1 MHWRFILAGFYLCRM
16 LLGGPVDVY
25 RAGEGV
31 PAPKVLHKVE
41 PRYTLEARRA
51 TIQGTVVLEVLVD
64 ESGKAASSSVISPLG
79 FGLDDRAREA
89 VSQWSFQPSRKDGK
103 PVKALTT
110 VEVNFRL
117 FHLPFDPRK
126 EEQRTA
132 YNLVVDAIQGHRR
145 TEATLETL
153 KNLAQQKYPPAMYLY
168 AKLLQAGDGFPRDG
182 GLAFQIISEAAEKNY
197 ASAVYEMGRMT
208 MAGQRVEKDPEKGL
222 ELMRNAALL
231 GSRQAQFFLGAAY
244 ENGDGV
250 PPSAERA
257 RQYFRL
263 CAATGETPCQVRLAQ
278 LLLQAAGDDHS
289 GSGDRQYLQ
298 ALAWLDLAAEQGD
311 VQARMILDGE
321 RAGLSPQ
328 QVSWVSKLKEQFGRR
343 P

>member
-1 MHWRFILAGFYLCRM
+1 MDRRIILLCACRV
-16 LLGGPVDVY
+16 LVGAPADVY

-79 FGLDDRAREA
+79 FGLDDRAKEA
-89 VSQWSFQPSRKDGK
+89 VAQWIFRPARKDGK
-103 PVKALTT
+103 PVKTLTT
-110 VEVNFRL
+110 VDVNFRL
-117 FHLPFDPRK
+117 FHVTFDPK
-126 EEQRTA
+126 NEERRSA

-168 AKLLQAGDGFPRDG
+168 AKMLEFGDGFPRDRD
-182 GLAFQIISEAAEKNY
+182 LAFRMMNEAAEKNY
-197 ASAVYEMGRMT
+197 PSAVFAIGRMK
-208 MAGQRVEKDPEKGL
+208 MSGQRVEKDPEKGL
-222 ELMRNAALL
+222 ELVRTAALL

-244 ENGDGV
+244 ESGDGV
-250 PPSAERA
+250 PQSTDRA

-263 CAATGETPCQVRLAQ
+263 CAAARETPCQVRLAQ
-278 LLLQAAGDDHS
+278 LLMQLAGDDHS
-289 GSGDRQYLQ
+289 GSGDRQFLQ

-311 VQARMILDGE
+311 MQARMILDRE
-321 RAGLSPQ
+321 RAGLSEQ
-328 QVSWVSKLKEQFGRR
+328 QISWVSKLKEQFGRK

>member
-1 MHWRFILAGFYLCRM
+1 MILLCVCRV
-16 LLGGPVDVY
+16 LLGAPADVY

-79 FGLDDRAREA
+79 FGLDDRAKEA
-89 VSQWSFQPSRKDGK
+89 VAQWIFRPVRKDGR
-103 PVKALTT
+103 PVKTLTI
-110 VEVNFRL
+110 VDVNFRL
-117 FHLPFDPRK
+117 FHVTFDPK
-126 EEQRTA
+126 NEERRTA
-132 YNLVVDAIQGHRR
+132 YNLVVDAIQEHRR

-153 KNLAQQKYPPAMYLY
+153 KNLAQQKYAPAMYLY
-168 AKLLQAGDGFPRDG
+168 AKMLEFGDGFARDRD
-182 GLAFQIISEAAEKNY
+182 LALRMMNEAAEKNY
-197 ASAVYEMGRMT
+197 PSAVYAIGRMK
-208 MAGQRVEKDPEKGL
+208 MSGQRVEKDPEKGL
-222 ELMRNAALL
+222 ELVRTAALL

-244 ENGDGV
+244 ESGDEV
-250 PPSAERA
+250 PQSTERA

-263 CAATGETPCQVRLAQ
+263 CAAAGETPCQVRLAQ
-278 LLLQAAGDDHS
+278 LLMQLAGDDHS

-311 VQARMILDGE
+311 AQASMILDRE

-328 QVSWVSKLKEQFGRR
+328 QISWVSKLKEQFGRR

>member
-1 MHWRFILAGFYLCRM
+1 MGGRFIPVAYCAGCLISRV
-16 LLGGPVDVY
+16 LLGAPVDVY
-25 RAGEGV
+25 RAGESV

-51 TIQGTVVLEVLVD
+51 AIQGTVVLEVLVD

-79 FGLDDRAREA
+79 FGLDERAREA
-89 VSQWSFQPSRKDGK
+89 VSQWIFRPVRKDGV
-103 PVKALTT
+103 PVKTLTT

-117 FHLPFDPRK
+117 FHLVFDPK
-126 EEQRTA
+126 VEERRTA

-145 TEATLETL
+145 TDATLETI

-168 AKLLQAGDGFPRDG
+168 AKLLEFGDGFPQDRD
-182 GLAFQIISEAAEKNY
+182 LAFRVMSEAAEKNY
-197 ASAVYEMGRMT
+197 ARAVYEIGRMT
-208 MAGQRVEKDPEKGL
+208 MAGRRVEKDPEKGL
-222 ELMRNAALL
+222 ELVKNAALL

-244 ENGDGV
+244 ESGDGV
-250 PPSAERA
+250 PLSAERA

-263 CAATGETPCQVRLAQ
+263 CAAEGETPCQVRLAR
-278 LLLQAAGDDHS
+278 LLMQVG
-289 GSGDRQYLQ
+289 GDREYLQ
-298 ALAWLDLAAEQGD
+298 ALAWLALAAEHED
-311 VQARMILDGE
+311 VEAGMILDRE

-328 QVSWVSKLKEQFGRR
+328 QISWVTRLKEQFGRR